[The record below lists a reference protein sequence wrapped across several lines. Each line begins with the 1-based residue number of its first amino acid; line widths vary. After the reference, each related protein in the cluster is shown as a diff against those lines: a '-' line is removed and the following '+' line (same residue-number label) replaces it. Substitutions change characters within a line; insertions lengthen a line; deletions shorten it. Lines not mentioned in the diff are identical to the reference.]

1 MNTTQ
6 GVLAVITARGGSKGL
21 PRKNIIPLNGLP
33 LIAWTVRAA
42 LEARCIDRVVV
53 STENEEIADAAK
65 EAGAEVP
72 FMRPQ
77 ALATDTASSIDVMM
91 HALDVLPRYD
101 QAVLLQPTSPFRTAA
116 DLDNGYKLWQA
127 TPDAGG
133 CVSVCK
139 ATESPWLMFD
149 ADSSGRLARILPLPS
164 GNLRRQDLPN
174 VLVLNG
180 AFYFIDVKRFR
191 KEKKLVFNDSLG
203 FEIPLER
210 SHDID
215 TLEEFI
221 AAEKFAQQTEMTG
234 RK

>member
-1 MNTTQ
+1 MSTTQ

-21 PRKNIIPLNGLP
+21 LGKNIIPLNGLP

-42 LEARCIDRVVV
+42 LAARCIERVVV
-53 STENEEIADAAK
+53 STENEEIADAAR

-101 QAVLLQPTSPFRTAA
+101 QAVLLQPTSPFRTAT

-149 ADSSGRLARILPLPS
+149 ADRSGRLVRILPPPS
-164 GNLRRQDLPN
+164 GSLRRQDLPK

-191 KEKKLVFNDSLG
+191 KERKLVFNDSLG

>member
-1 MNTTQ
+1 
-6 GVLAVITARGGSKGL
+6 
-21 PRKNIIPLNGLP
+21 
-33 LIAWTVRAA
+33 
-42 LEARCIDRVVV
+42 
-53 STENEEIADAAK
+53 
-65 EAGAEVP
+65 
-72 FMRPQ
+72 MRPQ
-77 ALATDTASSIDVMM
+77 ALATDTASSVDVMM

-149 ADSSGRLARILPLPS
+149 ADRSGRLARILPLPS
-164 GNLRRQDLPN
+164 GSLRRQDLPK

>member
-21 PRKNIIPLNGLP
+21 PRKNMIPLNGLP

-42 LEARCIDRVVV
+42 LAARCIERVVV
-53 STENEEIADAAK
+53 STENEEIAAAAR

-77 ALATDTASSIDVMM
+77 ALATDTASSVDVMM

-101 QAVLLQPTSPFRTAA
+101 QAVLLQPTSPFRTAT

-149 ADSSGRLARILPLPS
+149 ADRSGRLVRILPPPS
-164 GNLRRQDLPN
+164 GSLRRQDLPK

-191 KEKKLVFNDSLG
+191 KERKLVFNDSLG

>member
-1 MNTTQ
+1 MSTTQ

-21 PRKNIIPLNGLP
+21 LGKNIIPLNGLP

-42 LEARCIDRVVV
+42 LAARCIERVVV
-53 STENEEIADAAK
+53 STENEEIADAAR

-101 QAVLLQPTSPFRTAA
+101 QAVLLQPTSPFRTAT

-149 ADSSGRLARILPLPS
+149 ADRSGRLVRILPPPS
-164 GNLRRQDLPN
+164 GSLRRQDLPK